1 MSAAPGAATSALR
14 RGALWLLLPALLIA
28 LPISLRAP
36 TPAAPAGAQR
46 LIILTPNNETIRGEF
61 ARGFA
66 VWARRELGREVEID
80 WRTPGGTN
88 DIVRAIEAQFRARFA
103 NDHADLPAAARAVF
117 NDPKA
122 GTDAK
127 LDEAARAA
135 QLAARSTFLASEGG
149 IGVDLFWGG
158 GEYDFRQCANK
169 GYLVDAGLAKAIPEV
184 LRDDIIPQT
193 LAGETI
199 YDPQGRYYGTALS
212 SFGLCANPDRL
223 ALLADPTPP
232 RSWEDLGAPRFIG
245 AGAMADPTKS
255 GSVNTC
261 FVMMVQQQM
270 AKAAGSDGLTD
281 AARLDAGWA
290 AGFTMIKRI
299 GANARYVTDSAS
311 RVVRDVG
318 RGDAAVGMCIDFY
331 GRAER
336 EWTHEES
343 GRDRLLYAGA
353 VGGTS
358 LSADP
363 IGLLRGAPQGE
374 LARAFM
380 RYVLSAEAQ
389 RLWLYRVGEP
399 GGPAR
404 YALHRLSVR
413 RDLYT
418 AEHTAHF
425 ADAGEDPFVLAQ
437 GFHLHPE
444 WTGANFELIR
454 STIKA
459 VVLDPRP
466 ELVAAW
472 RAIVAAGGPERCPQ
486 AMAELEWLP
495 YTFREA
501 AAARQ
506 ALTDDRIGTLRRWSS
521 AAFAHYAAAQRLA
534 TQPSAITTSAPVSP

>member
-1 MSAAPGAATSALR
+1 MSAAPGAAASALR
-14 RGALWLLLPALLIA
+14 RGALSLLLPALLIA
-28 LPISLRAP
+28 LPIALRVPA
-36 TPAAPAGAQR
+36 PAAPAGAAR
-46 LIILTPNNETIRGEF
+46 LVILTPNNETIRGEF
-61 ARGFA
+61 ARGFSA
-66 VWARRELGREVEID
+66 WAQRELGRQVEID

-88 DIVRAIEAQFRARFA
+88 DIVKAIEAQFSARFA
-103 NDHADLPAAARAVF
+103 NDHADLPAAARAAF

-122 GTDAK
+122 GTDPQR
-127 LDEAARAA
+127 DEAERAA
-135 QLAARSTFLASEGG
+135 RRAFLASDAG

-169 GYLVDAGLAKAIPEV
+169 GYLVDAGLAKALPEV
-184 LRDDIIPQT
+184 LREEVIPQT

-232 RSWEDLGAPRFIG
+232 NSWEDLGAARFLG
-245 AGAMADPTKS
+245 AGAMADPTRS

-270 AKAAGSDGLTD
+270 AKAAGADGQKD
-281 AARLDAGWA
+281 PARLDTGWA
-290 AGFTMIKRI
+290 AGFTVIKRI
-299 GANARYVTDSAS
+299 GANARYVTDSAA

-336 EWTHEES
+336 EWTREES
-343 GRDRLLYAGA
+343 GRDRLIYAGA

-380 RYVLSAEAQ
+380 RYVLTAEAQ

-399 GGPAR
+399 GGPVR

-418 AEHTAHF
+418 PEHTAHF
-425 ADAGEDPFVLAQ
+425 ADPGEDPFALAQ
-437 GFHLHPE
+437 GFSLHSE
-444 WTGANFELIR
+444 WTGPNFELIR
-454 STIKA
+454 LTIKA
-459 VVLDPRP
+459 LVLDPRP

-472 RAIVAAGGPERCPQ
+472 RAIVAAGGPERCPE
-486 AMAELEWLP
+486 AMAELAWMP
-495 YTFREA
+495 YAFRDA
-501 AAARQ
+501 AAAR
-506 ALTDDRIGTLRRWSS
+506 AMLVGDRIATLRRWSVE
-521 AAFAHYAAAQRLA
+521 AIAHYAAAQRLA
-534 TQPSAITTSAPVSP
+534 GQGPATTAAGTAPR